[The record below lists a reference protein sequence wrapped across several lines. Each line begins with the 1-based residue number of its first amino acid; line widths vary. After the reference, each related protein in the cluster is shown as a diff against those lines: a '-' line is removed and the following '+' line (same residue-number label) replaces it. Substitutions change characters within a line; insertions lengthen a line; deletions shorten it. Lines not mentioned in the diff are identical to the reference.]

1 MKQKQM
7 KEGNIG
13 LSAKNQ
19 WLHIEGTEIIGAGE
33 MEVKCSGQKDL
44 RDTQDLSQA
53 AKDNWTNPFVRLPT
67 VFLTLSCQQV
77 MFQIFP
83 HFTGLFVAIVQ

>member
-33 MEVKCSGQKDL
+33 MEVKCSG
-44 RDTQDLSQA
+44 
-53 AKDNWTNPFVRLPT
+53 
-67 VFLTLSCQQV
+67 
-77 MFQIFP
+77 
-83 HFTGLFVAIVQ
+83 